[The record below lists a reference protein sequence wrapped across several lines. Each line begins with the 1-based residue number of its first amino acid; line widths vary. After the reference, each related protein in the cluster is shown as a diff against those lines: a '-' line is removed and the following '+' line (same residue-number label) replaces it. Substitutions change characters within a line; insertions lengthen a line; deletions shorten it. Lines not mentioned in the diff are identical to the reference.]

1 MLQRGPEPLLQEKGM
16 NCVVYNKLHMLK
28 KRETLLWTLLE
39 GEVAIVNIKAEKQ
52 ICLVYQRFFISGS
65 LLVI

>member
-1 MLQRGPEPLLQEKGM
+1 M